1 MSDREERMEQF
12 AHSYPGPKG
21 ERGPRGKEGKLPAAT
36 RRAIIYLFIVSF
48 LLAGAA
54 LVLSIRQVS
63 KSDHQWCAT
72 LDLLSSHPVSRPA
85 DPAANPSRE
94 NAWVFYTDVRDL
106 RGAFGC
112 G

>member
-72 LDLLSSHPVSRPA
+72 LDLLYPEKPPA
-85 DPAANPSRE
+85 GNAAANPSR
-94 NAWVFYTDVRDL
+94 AYLQDLHARFADL
-106 RGAFGC
+106 RSSLGC
-112 G
+112 A